1 MIEVLVECL
10 PPSPLKLTVL
20 NKFARLLPNNS
31 QLLEK
36 QVFSDHTL
44 PKVVVCLF
52 VCRLFILLFVV
63 HLFSFVYCLFI
74 VFVYLFVVYLLF
86 VCCRVVRCALRQNP
100 VGIRLAQSL
109 LAEYLARRPQ
119 TPHLWQL

>member
-36 QVFSDHTL
+36 QVLSDHTL

-86 VCCRVVRCALRQNP
+86 VCCRVVRYALRQNP